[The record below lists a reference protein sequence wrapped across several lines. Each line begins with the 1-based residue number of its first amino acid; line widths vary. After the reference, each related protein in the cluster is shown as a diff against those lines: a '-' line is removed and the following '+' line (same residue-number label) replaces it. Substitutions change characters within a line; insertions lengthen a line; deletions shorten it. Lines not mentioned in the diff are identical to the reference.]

1 MSTVEAV
8 PTDIGAA
15 GLAARHLAE
24 QVGTVNLVGAVDSVS
39 AWMPGGTAAAAA
51 DTLADAWKQRVAA
64 LDSDLDT
71 HGTTLQLSAAA
82 FGTQDANNTHAL
94 PRAAQ

>member
-1 MSTVEAV
+1 MSTVGAV
-8 PTDIGAA
+8 DSVSA

-24 QVGTVNLVGAVDSVS
+24 RVGSVNLVGAVDPVS
-39 AWMPGGTAAAAA
+39 AWMPGGDSAAAAA
-51 DTLADAWKQRVAA
+51 ALANAWKQQVAA

-71 HGTTLQLSAAA
+71 HGTTLQVSAAA

-94 PRAAQ
+94 PRAAH